1 MGGNYHFVL
10 YERMKKLNSL
20 IFSTHCLIFQFKINA
35 DGGRDDDLPRLMY
48 TANNTQMD
56 FVLDKYVPKFNK
68 SRFALEMTIIA
79 NHSSKSMEVDETESI
94 DDEYTPGVFRVRVW
108 LISIIIYFIY

>member
-1 MGGNYHFVL
+1 
-10 YERMKKLNSL
+10 
-20 IFSTHCLIFQFKINA
+20 
-35 DGGRDDDLPRLMY
+35 
-48 TANNTQMD
+48 MD

-108 LISIIIYFIY
+108 LISIITYFIY